1 MLNLNIRVRLPDGRE
16 GILLGQVF
24 RSSLQDPEEMDVLTD
39 DYVRIT
45 CRHNQVKV
53 IRRRGDTVPLEA
65 EPGGNKTKVY
75 EVERDNTK
83 RLREAIWHD
92 HYQNF
97 GCFGGMYADT
107 WKSGD
112 IKPLPK
118 DEDIR
123 QLPAQFGQ
131 QIPLPLEL

>member
-24 RSSLQDPEEMDVLTD
+24 RSSLQDPEEMYVLTD

-53 IRRRGDTVPLEA
+53 IRRHGDTVPLEA
-65 EPGGNKTKVY
+65 GPGGDKTKVY
-75 EVERDNTK
+75 EVERDNIK

-97 GCFGGMYADT
+97 GYSDGMYADT

-123 QLPAQFGQ
+123 QLPAQFEQ

>member
-1 MLNLNIRVRLPDGRE
+1 MNVRVRLPDGRE
-16 GILLGQVF
+16 GILLGQVI
-24 RSSLQDPEEMDVLTD
+24 RLSLQDPEEMDVLTD

-53 IRRRGDTVPLEA
+53 IQRRGNTVPLE
-65 EPGGNKTKVY
+65 EGPGGNKTKVY
-75 EVERDNTK
+75 EVERDNVK

-92 HYQNF
+92 HYQSSGYF
-97 GCFGGMYADT
+97 DGMYSET